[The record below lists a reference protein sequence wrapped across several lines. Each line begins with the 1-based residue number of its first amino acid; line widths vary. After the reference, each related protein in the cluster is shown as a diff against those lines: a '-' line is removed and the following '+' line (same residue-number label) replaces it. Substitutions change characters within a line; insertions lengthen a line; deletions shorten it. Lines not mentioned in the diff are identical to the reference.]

1 MRGGALAGKKSLAFE
16 NFKGTVLKTIE
27 LNALISATDALKRA
41 GLRIQTHNLKQNV
54 SVGSLLSCID
64 RSNYVLQTGDQQS

>member
-1 MRGGALAGKKSLAFE
+1 MRGGALAGKKSLAFN
-16 NFKGTVLKTIE
+16 NFKGIVPKTTE

-41 GLRIQTHNLKQNV
+41 GFGILTHNLKQSV

-64 RSNYVLQTGDQQS
+64 RNNYVLQTDQQS

>member
-27 LNALISATDALKRA
+27 LNALISAIDALKRA
-41 GLRIQTHNLKQNV
+41 GLTYTDPQFKTK
-54 SVGSLLSCID
+54 CECWEPP
-64 RSNYVLQTGDQQS
+64 